1 MTALITAFTVP
12 QRMLVCGFFLVAVA
26 IGLSG
31 ITSLPPDEHEIL
43 VLRTTQEMHARSD
56 WVVPYF
62 NDEPR
67 LKKPPLS
74 YWLTGLTAFVSGA
87 DGQIVAWHGRVPSL
101 LAGLAMVTMLLWA
114 GRHFYGTRAALYA
127 TGLFVSSV
135 GFFTFTHDGRPDFLY
150 AAFCMAGWLAGAF
163 GLFAAPGQGSRAIL
177 WMWLAFALAS
187 LSKGPH
193 IPFMLLM
200 AMALYCLTRQPRGS
214 LSPRLLRP
222 LLGIAIVALL
232 TLPWWLAL
240 HARVDA
246 TAVRGSQLAGRLLVP
261 HFDHLFNGYYL
272 YRPLQLVLPWLPLA
286 VLAWCFALRAQ
297 GPTRAFT
304 VFLAFCTGGVALGL
318 SFGSQQRF
326 FYMLP
331 VLPAL
336 CLLAG
341 QGLAQFEAWRPRLA
355 GGLYLTQSALIAAAA
370 AWLFWS
376 QHDIVGL
383 VTVFVG
389 ALFIGGLVVR
399 RFVSL
404 GLGALL
410 AGMLMA
416 TATFTRFADG
426 DALWNIARFDRHAL
440 ARSVVTKVD
449 KSQALFSFGLT
460 PVLYIQVTGRAI
472 PQLLSLAA
480 LERAMA
486 DRHLRE
492 AYVLAPVK
500 RSQELRARL
509 HVQALA
515 LMREKANDRAGLYYV
530 SFDCTKPQKN
540 TTDGRWCVD
549 EAL

>member
-1 MTALITAFTVP
+1 MTAPITVFTIQ
-12 QRMLVCGFFLVAVA
+12 QRMLACSFFLVALI
-26 IGLSG
+26 IGWSG
-31 ITSLPPDEHEIL
+31 MASLPPDEHEIL
-43 VLRTTQEMHARSD
+43 VLRTAQEMHARGD

-87 DGQIVAWHGRVPSL
+87 NGQVVAWHGRVPSV
-101 LAGLAMVTMLLWA
+101 LAGLAMAAMLLWA
-114 GRHFYGTRAALYA
+114 GRRFYGPRAALYA
-127 TGLFVSSV
+127 TALFVSSV

-150 AAFCMAGWLAGAF
+150 AAFCTAGWLAGAF
-163 GLFAAPGQGSRAIL
+163 GLFAAPGQSARAIL

-193 IPFMLLM
+193 IPFMLLV
-200 AMALYCLTRQPRGS
+200 AMTLYCLTRQPRGS

-222 LLGIAIVALL
+222 LMGIVIVALL
-232 TLPWWLAL
+232 TVPWWLTL

-246 TAVRGSQLAGRLLVP
+246 TAVRSSQLAGRLLVP
-261 HFDHLFNGYYL
+261 HFDLLFNGYYL

-286 VLAWCFALRAQ
+286 VVAWCFALRDR
-297 GPTRAFT
+297 GTTRAFT
-304 VFLAFCTGGVALGL
+304 VFLVFCIGGVALGL
-318 SFGSQQRF
+318 SFGTQQRF

-341 QGLAQFEAWRPRLA
+341 QGLAQLEAWRPRLA
-355 GGLYLTQSALIAAAA
+355 GSLSVAQSALIAAAA
-370 AWLFWS
+370 AWVFCS
-376 QHDIVGL
+376 QHDIAGL
-383 VTVFVG
+383 VAVCVG
-389 ALFIGGLVVR
+389 ALLIGGLVVR
-399 RFVSL
+399 GFVSL
-404 GLGALL
+404 CVGGLLV
-410 AGMLMA
+410 GMLMA
-416 TATFTRFADG
+416 TATFTRFVDG

-440 ARSVVTKVD
+440 ARSVVSQVD
-449 KSQALFSFGLT
+449 KSEALFSFGVT
-460 PVLYIQVTGRAI
+460 PVLYIQVSGRAI
-472 PQLLSLAA
+472 PELLSVAA

-486 DRHLRE
+486 KRHLHE

-530 SFDCTKPQKN
+530 SLDRTKPQ
-540 TTDGRWCVD
+540 
-549 EAL
+549 